1 MKSNNKEY
9 FLIFDTNVLYRKYDK
24 KADFSL
30 FSFNST
36 FNNIIDFIN
45 QLDIYEQVIIVIP
58 EVVWKEM
65 EKQIIDAHET
75 KLIDF
80 ETYIKKWKFPE
91 YSINKNFINDFQTFI
106 HEKIEDYR
114 KEISQNINEIITISI
129 PNKDRFER
137 IVNRAFNKEPPFGGK
152 EKNSDKGF
160 KDVLIWESILE
171 FTLSHVNSDIIFYTQ
186 DRGFKDALNIEFK
199 KQYPNT
205 NCFICSS
212 EKEVQEKLELWA
224 EEIDIYYQPTKEY
237 EKYKK
242 FILWLESGD
251 FLIQL
256 IDYDFNIVDKS
267 ETILDTNIHL
277 IDYDNVEESED
288 QQNFFLDTL
297 LDIEYS
303 LENKTVLRKKLNI
316 QLVVKCLE
324 NNTFSIDEV
333 HKLDDTEEIIYKVE
347 V

>member
-9 FLIFDTNVLYRKYDK
+9 FLIFDTNVLYRKYVK

-152 EKNSDKGF
+152 ENNSD
-160 KDVLIWESILE
+160 
-171 FTLSHVNSDIIFYTQ
+171 
-186 DRGFKDALNIEFK
+186 
-199 KQYPNT
+199 
-205 NCFICSS
+205 
-212 EKEVQEKLELWA
+212 
-224 EEIDIYYQPTKEY
+224 
-237 EKYKK
+237 
-242 FILWLESGD
+242 
-251 FLIQL
+251 
-256 IDYDFNIVDKS
+256 
-267 ETILDTNIHL
+267 
-277 IDYDNVEESED
+277 
-288 QQNFFLDTL
+288 
-297 LDIEYS
+297 
-303 LENKTVLRKKLNI
+303 
-316 QLVVKCLE
+316 
-324 NNTFSIDEV
+324 
-333 HKLDDTEEIIYKVE
+333 
-347 V
+347 